1 MLAFDVVRA
10 VVVAAVAVVVEDVV
24 VVAAD
29 DVVVAADDD
38 NDGFVQKREHICD
51 RFVRQ
56 LVMLPS
62 LKSNL
67 ALALSRLNQ
76 TSKPIGHKIDTK

>member
-10 VVVAAVAVVVEDVV
+10 VVVAAVAVVV
-24 VVAAD
+24 D

-62 LKSNL
+62 LKSKL

-76 TSKPIGHKIDTK
+76 TSKPIGHKIDTQ

>member
-29 DVVVAADDD
+29 DDDD
-38 NDGFVQKREHICD
+38 DGFVQKREHICD

-62 LKSNL
+62 LKSKL

-76 TSKPIGHKIDTK
+76 TSKPIGHKIDTQ

>member
-10 VVVAAVAVVVEDVV
+10 VVVAAVAVVV
-24 VVAAD
+24 D

-62 LKSNL
+62 LKSKL

-76 TSKPIGHKIDTK
+76 TSKQIGHKIHTK

>member
-10 VVVAAVAVVVEDVV
+10 VVVAAVAVVV
-24 VVAAD
+24 D

-56 LVMLPS
+56 SVMLPS
-62 LKSNL
+62 LKSKL

>member
-10 VVVAAVAVVVEDVV
+10 VVVAAVAVVV
-24 VVAAD
+24 D

-38 NDGFVQKREHICD
+38 NDGFVQKREHICG

-62 LKSNL
+62 LKSKL

-76 TSKPIGHKIDTK
+76 TSKPIGHKIDTQ